1 MTKFKTTLYIII
13 VLALAIFAILFFE
26 FGRGLVG
33 ISDSAGKLN
42 EITDLKAA
50 VADDDYEIYW
60 IGEVPSRLKDLKVR
74 QLDKS
79 RFDSDD
85 LPVRIENVEEERYED
100 KKKTYTQ
107 HTVVHDVPAYSLIV
121 ISEVVDLTPDEALLL
136 RKCAVESGSKIL
148 VIGEDAVRSYRNF
161 LLLPTGSV
169 YVYGSMLYDYTTLEN
184 DVLPKESAK
193 DQTSADF
200 ALDFLRFLSKETG
213 H

>member
-33 ISDSAGKLN
+33 SSDAAGKLK
-42 EITDLKAA
+42 EILDLKAA
-50 VADDDYEIYW
+50 VADDDYEVYW
-60 IGEVPSRLKDLKVR
+60 IGEVPSRLKDIKVR
-74 QLDKS
+74 QLDKD

-85 LPVRIENVEEERYED
+85 LPIRIENVEEEKYED
-100 KKKTYTQ
+100 KQKTYTQ
-107 HTVVHDVPAYSLIV
+107 HTIVHEVPSYSLIV
-121 ISEVVDLTPDEALLL
+121 ISDVIDLTPERALLL

-148 VIGEDAVRSYRNF
+148 VIGEEPVRSFRNF

-169 YVYGSMLYDYTTLEN
+169 YVYESMLYDYTDLEN

-193 DQTSADF
+193 DLSSADF
-200 ALDFLRFLSKETG
+200 TLDFLRFLNKETG